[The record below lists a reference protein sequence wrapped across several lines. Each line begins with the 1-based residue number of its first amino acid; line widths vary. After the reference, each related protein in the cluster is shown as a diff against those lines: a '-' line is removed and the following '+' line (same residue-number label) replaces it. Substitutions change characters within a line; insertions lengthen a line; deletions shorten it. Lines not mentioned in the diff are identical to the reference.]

1 MATTTT
7 TDPLALQAMYGSDA
21 NGLICGFRFRA
32 GQAAEAIESPAGAA
46 AIASAPLDGSFVWL
60 HFNLA
65 HAAAE
70 SWLRARSGLDESFYE
85 ALHEGSR
92 STRIERVID
101 TLFAVLNDVTFDFA
115 FEASDVATLWISA
128 RPHVVITARRSPLRS
143 VDRLRAAVKRGE
155 PLNSAAA
162 LLDHLLRDQA
172 DELQRIARKA
182 SDRVDEIEDA
192 LLAGRTEK
200 LNAELAQLRRMS
212 VRLQRLLAPE
222 PGAFFRMLSNPPPWV
237 AADDRQR
244 LQQASEEF
252 SVVLRDIGALQERIK
267 LLQDESA
274 ARVAEENNRSLFI
287 LTMVTV
293 LALPINLVSGLL
305 GMNVGG
311 VPFNQHP
318 LGFWLVLALI
328 AVTTAAIAWF
338 AVRRVGPRQ

>member
-1 MATTTT
+1 MA
-7 TDPLALQAMYGSDA
+7 LNYGGDE
-21 NGLICGFRFRA
+21 NGLICGFLFR
-32 GQAAEAIESPAGAA
+32 GDRTTEPIQSKAAASWLAQPAG
-46 AIASAPLDGSFVWL
+46 SDFLWL

-70 SWLRARSGLDESFYE
+70 PWLRAHSALHESYYE
-85 ALHEGSR
+85 ALHDGSR
-92 STRIERVID
+92 SSRIERVSD
-101 TLFAVLNDVTFDFA
+101 SLFAVVNDLTFHFA
-115 FEASDVATLWISA
+115 FEASDVASLWVSA
-128 RPHVVITARRSPLRS
+128 RQHLVITARRSPLRS
-143 VDRLRAAVKRGE
+143 VDALRTSVRRGDHVG
-155 PLNSAAA
+155 SSIA

-192 LLAGRTEK
+192 LLAGRTQR
-200 LNAELAQLRRMS
+200 LSAELAQLRRMA

-222 PGAFFRMLSNPPPWV
+222 PGAFYRVLASPPEWV
-237 AADDRQR
+237 TLEDRQR

-252 SVVLRDIGALQERIK
+252 SVVLRDIGSLQERIK

-293 LALPINLVSGLL
+293 LALPINLMSGLF

-311 VPFNQHP
+311 IPFHQHP
-318 LGFWLVLALI
+318 IGFWLVAALI
-328 AVTTAAIAWF
+328 AIVTALIVRF
-338 AVRRVGPRQ
+338 AVRRLGPRK

>member
-1 MATTTT
+1 MSTE
-7 TDPLALQAMYGSDA
+7 PIALTSTYGGDA
-21 NGLICGFRFRA
+21 NGLICGFRFR
-32 GQAAEAIESPAGAA
+32 S
-46 AIASAPLDGSFVWL
+46 DGSHTPVDSTSAIGLLTDLVAMPDEGFVWL

-65 HAAAE
+65 HTAAE
-70 SWLRARSGLDESFYE
+70 AWLRAHSGLDEAFYE

-92 STRIERVID
+92 STRIERVLD
-101 TLFAVLNDVTFDFA
+101 SLFAVLNDITFDFA

-128 RPHVVITARRSPLRS
+128 RAHAVITVRRSPLRS
-143 VDRLRAAVKRGE
+143 VDALRTAVKRGE
-155 PLNSAAA
+155 HVPSAVA

-172 DELQRIARKA
+172 DALQRIARQA
-182 SDRVDEIEDA
+182 TDRVDDIEDS
-192 LLAGRTEK
+192 LLAGRTER
-200 LNAELAQLRRMS
+200 LTAELSQLRRMS

-222 PGAFFRMLSNPPPWV
+222 PGAFFRMLANPPGWV
-237 AADDRQR
+237 NAGDRQR

-311 VPFNQHP
+311 VPFNQHEH
-318 LGFWLVLALI
+318 GFWLVLSLIVAITALI
-328 AVTTAAIAWF
+328 GWL
-338 AVRRVGPRQ
+338 AVRRLGPRR